1 MPELDK
7 KVTEIFAGKVVR
19 KDLVRQVKVGANVP
33 TYVLEY
39 LLGKYCAT
47 DDPVAVE
54 AGLRLVHNTLT
65 DHIIRPD
72 EAMKAQ
78 SRVKERGQQRYI
90 DKVLVRLDGAKYW
103 AEVVNFGHRY
113 IHVPDTFVRR
123 YERLLEGGVWA
134 QVDIEFRGEEEVG
147 GKTRPFF
154 ITDLKPIQVA
164 SFSLENYC
172 IARRELTTDEWLD
185 LLIRSIGFEPSH
197 FSRRVKLLMLMRLV
211 PMIQR
216 NFNLI
221 ELGPRGTG
229 KSFVYRDLSPYAILI
244 SGGKTTVAN
253 LFYNMST
260 RRVGL
265 VGMWDVVAFDEVAG
279 IRFSDK
285 TAIQILKDYME
296 SGSFSRGREELVAE
310 ASIVFNGNINQPVD
324 VLVRSSTLFQPLPEE
339 MQDMALIDRLHFY
352 LPGWEMPKMHNEF
365 FTDHYGFVVDYLAE
379 AVREL
384 RRRNYTEAFD
394 RYFSLGSHLST
405 RDARAV
411 RRTVSGLVKLLHPD
425 GDASREEV
433 QEYLELALEGR
444 RRVKEQLKK
453 MGAFEYYQTSF
464 SYIDTEAMQEHFVGV
479 PEEGGQR
486 LISQD
491 PMPPGS
497 VYTAAITDSGTVAL
511 HRIEISRMSGSGKL
525 RVTGKPD
532 RAMKESILTAFDYI
546 KANKTRLGIERDI
559 DSYDFHVQIVDLM
572 HSKEGSQGGV
582 AFFVALYSLLR
593 DKPVQASLVVLGE
606 MTIQGNI
613 LPVRSLVE
621 PLQVTMDN
629 GAKRVLI
636 PVGNRR
642 HFIEIPPDMLERVDM
657 IFYSEPLAAALKALG
672 MG

>member
-1 MPELDK
+1 MPELDR
-7 KVTEIFAGKVVR
+7 KVTKIFAGKVVR

-54 AGLRLVHNTLT
+54 AGLRMVHNTLA

-90 DKVLVRLDGAKYW
+90 DKVLVRLDGTKYW
-103 AEVVNFGHRY
+103 AEVVNFGNRFVH
-113 IHVPDTFVRR
+113 IPDTFVRR
-123 YERLLEGGVWA
+123 YERLLEGGVWTQA
-134 QVDIEFRGEEEVG
+134 DIEFRPDEEVG

-164 SFSLENYC
+164 AFDLDGYC
-172 IARRELTTDEWLD
+172 AARAELTTDEWLD
-185 LLIRSIGFEPSH
+185 LLIRSIGFEPSA
-197 FSRRVKLLMLMRLV
+197 FKRRVKLLMLMRLV

-216 NFNLI
+216 NYNLI

-229 KSFVYRDLSPYAILI
+229 KSYVYRDLSPYAILI

-253 LFYNMST
+253 LFYNMNT

-279 IRFSDK
+279 ISFRDR
-285 TAIQILKDYME
+285 TAVQILKDYME

-310 ASIVFNGNINQPVD
+310 ASMVFNGNINQPVD
-324 VLVRSSTLFQPLPEE
+324 VLVRVGTLFQPLPED

-352 LPGWEMPKMHNEF
+352 LPGWEMPKMRNEL
-365 FTDHYGFVVDYLAE
+365 FTDHYGFVIDYLAE
-379 AVREL
+379 ALREL
-384 RRRNYTEAFD
+384 RRQDHTDAFD
-394 RYFSLGSHLST
+394 RHFSLGSDLNT

-411 RRTVSGLVKLLHPD
+411 RRTVSGLAKLLHPG
-425 GDASREEV
+425 GDPGREELE
-433 QEYLELALEGR
+433 EYLELALEGR

-464 SYIDTEAMQEHFVGV
+464 SYIDTQAMQEHFVGV

-497 VYTAAITDSGTVAL
+497 VHTAALTDSDKVAL
-511 HRIEISRMSGSGKL
+511 HRIEVGRMSGSGRL
-525 RVTGKPD
+525 RVTGSPD
-532 RAMKESILTAFDYI
+532 RAMKESIVTAFDYI
-546 KANKTRLGIERDI
+546 KANKTRLGIERDV

-572 HSKEGSQGGV
+572 QSKEGSQGGV

-593 DKPVQASLVVLGE
+593 DKPVQAGLVVLGE

-621 PLQVTMDN
+621 PLQVIMDN
-629 GAKRVLI
+629 GARRVLVPI
-636 PVGNRR
+636 GNQRQ
-642 HFIEIPPDMLERVDM
+642 FMQVPPDILERVDP